1 VSQEQPSYQL
11 KFECR
16 STSLKGNERDTILSV
31 PKPEYQGQDFFHRQE
46 FRGLLLADHQD
57 ALGPSS
63 FARVEDMNKTTVSQF
78 QHLQG
83 FRNAI
88 LRSRQVKQYYED
100 QSKEGSI
107 NRSCREKRTNSMSIQ
122 SRTLESSRHVDDETL
137 SKIYQLSQR
146 SPLTSHVV
154 GGKQRRDQKL
164 DVSGGKG
171 LKEQPSQTAYQNK
184 RRFHTT
190 GEVDLPDI

>member
-1 VSQEQPSYQL
+1 
-11 KFECR
+11 
-16 STSLKGNERDTILSV
+16 
-31 PKPEYQGQDFFHRQE
+31 
-46 FRGLLLADHQD
+46 
-57 ALGPSS
+57 
-63 FARVEDMNKTTVSQF
+63 
-78 QHLQG
+78 
-83 FRNAI
+83 
-88 LRSRQVKQYYED
+88 
-100 QSKEGSI
+100 
-107 NRSCREKRTNSMSIQ
+107 MSIQ